1 MAPELLM
8 PAGKNVTKNAMKSMK
23 VPMKAMKQVVK
34 KNTKAMK
41 AMKEKKAMK
50 AMKAT
55 KKKPASTIAEII
67 CISDTEQAE
76 KTTSRIPGC
85 SKCRYSKMGCLKCSA
100 EKLNRHKERAARF
113 CQEYTCFCNLLVR
126 MSMNIVVL

>member
-1 MAPELLM
+1 M
-8 PAGKNVTKNAMKSMK
+8 PAGKNVTKKAMKSMK

-55 KKKPASTIAEII
+55 KAKPATTIAAII
-67 CISDTEQAE
+67 CISDTEEAE
-76 KTTSRIPGC
+76 SRIPGC
-85 SKCRYSKMGCLKCSA
+85 SKCRYSKGGCLKCSA
-100 EKLNRHKERAARF
+100 EELKRHKERAARF